1 MSSESAMTS
10 EIVNLNATNE
20 LVSKT
25 ELSERG
31 DGLAKIPET
40 ILAQSAQGLYD
51 THGISVICQM
61 FDR

>member
-1 MSSESAMTS
+1 MTS